1 MTTGTRSQYQACI
14 DRAQRQGGVT
24 RVTEL
29 GGGAYTVLGSR
40 GDRYTVRIDLE
51 GNFSCTC
58 PAGRHD
64 TPCWHEA
71 AAWLLR
77 VAQSAAG
84 IAPAAAPATVAR
96 ESDADTRVRLLA
108 ESRMNLQR
116 HGAEWARTARESW
129 LGEEEST

>member
-1 MTTGTRSQYQACI
+1 MTIGTKSQYQQCI
-14 DRAQRQGGVT
+14 NRAQRQGGVT

-29 GGGAYTVLGSR
+29 GGAAYAVLGSR
-40 GDRYTVRIDLE
+40 GDRYTVRVDVE

-64 TPCWHEA
+64 TPCWHAA

-77 VAQSAAG
+77 IAQQAAG
-84 IAPAAAPATVAR
+84 ITPAAAPR
-96 ESDADTRVRLLA
+96 ESDADARARILA

-116 HGAEWARTARESW
+116 HGSEWDRPARESW
-129 LGEEEST
+129 LPEEEIVTAA

>member
-1 MTTGTRSQYQACI
+1 MTTATKSQYQACI

-29 GGGAYTVLGSR
+29 GCGAYHVLGSR
-40 GDRYTVRIDLE
+40 ADLYTVRVDAE

-64 TPCWHEA
+64 TPCWHA
-71 AAWLLR
+71 AACWLLR

-84 IAPAAAPATVAR
+84 VIPAAPR
-96 ESDADTRVRLLA
+96 ESDADARARLLA
-108 ESRMNLQR
+108 ESRERTR
-116 HGAEWARTARESW
+116 HITELEGSLADCFTTAA
-129 LGEEEST
+129 